1 MLVAIMIVRPM
12 LPLHL
17 PLSVRFSK
25 FSVQIRLAVR
35 ISVDSGARLAGVA
48 RGVVGYRLQFME
60 KI

>member
-1 MLVAIMIVRPM
+1 MIVRPM
-12 LPLHL
+12 LLLQL
-17 PLSVRFSK
+17 PLSVRFSE

-48 RGVVGYRLQFME
+48 RGVVGYRLQFMD